1 MVDIIH
7 RVGIKAPPKKVYAAV
22 ATVEGVAGWWTQDA
36 TGVSDVGGILTLR
49 FQSPTGEEIG
59 KFDIEVLEL
68 IPDKKVRWRV
78 KSGPEEWVGTD
89 HRVLS
94 VAGGRLHGGAVWS
107 PELARGRGVYGPLQY
122 EVGNVHAQ
130 PQGAR

>member
-1 MVDIIH
+1 MGDNIH
-7 RVGIKAPPKKVYAAV
+7 RVGITAPPKKVYAAV

-36 TGVSDVGGILTLR
+36 TGVSDVGRTLTFR

-89 HRVLS
+89 IEFSLSQEGDYTVVLFGHRNW
-94 VAGGRLHGGAVWS
+94 REAV
-107 PELARGRGVYGPLQY
+107 ELRPTA
-122 EVGNVHAQ
+122 A
-130 PQGAR
+130 